1 MFPVMSDAYMKSIAA
16 EGKIPVLASWRE
28 RLLTGELAPD
38 TMLTLAGLASFTVD
52 QQQLDDRVRGL
63 IG

>member
-1 MFPVMSDAYMKSIAA
+1 
-16 EGKIPVLASWRE
+16 VLASWRE